1 MRDTVGENREEQET
15 HGLILAHFKAFSPE
29 KKKYKHSHYGNKIK
43 LKAERRQ

>member
-29 KKKYKHSHYGNKIK
+29 KKNISTHTMEIK
-43 LKAERRQ
+43 SN